1 MMKRVTLME
10 SMQSNRISEYV
21 HVEEG
26 PATGKGHPWLRAAEK
41 QALQITQR
49 VLGRVPSRTS
59 LYPGRTSVGGRDS
72 LDASL
77 LMRKISYG
85 LLPAVVL
92 VTLTIVMNL
101 LIDPVLSAFGSPG
114 LLVYT
119 LGILAVGMIALERCV
134 QMRYSETERAGFG
147 IVAGLFLWFAVDSA
161 NRMEQIGLGIEV
173 GLILLILAGLIVW
186 TLWKPVFPMGV
197 KFFALVFLLNWA
209 ARFMIGLQVQLAT
222 EFPLFSWTY
231 QITGFA
237 GLVGVLFFMLW
248 ILAQAESK
256 IHHLWAAVGAWF
268 SVLVLLIINLYI
280 LL

>member
-1 MMKRVTLME
+1 MKQVTTME
-10 SMQSNRISEYV
+10 SIHTNRMSEYA
-21 HVEEG
+21 HAEEG
-26 PATGKGHPWLRAAEK
+26 LAAGAGHPWLRAAEK
-41 QALQITQR
+41 QAVQMTRR
-49 VLGRVPSRTS
+49 VLGRVPTRGSRYLGHLS
-59 LYPGRTSVGGRDS
+59 LSDTNS
-72 LDASL
+72 LDSSL

-85 LLPAVVL
+85 LLPAVML
-92 VTLTIVMNL
+92 VIVTIAMNL
-101 LIDPVLSAFGSPG
+101 LIAPVLSAFGSPG

-134 QMRYSETERAGFG
+134 QMRYGETERAGFG

-173 GLILLILAGLIVW
+173 GLILLIVAGLIVW

-209 ARFMIGLQVQLAT
+209 ARFLIGLQVQLAT
-222 EFPLFSWTY
+222 DFPLFSWTY

-248 ILAQAESK
+248 MLAQAESK